1 MKNLSW
7 KIISIILLPIQF
19 ILFKIITSNEEWV
32 EYYYSRGFFKIV
44 SRFLRIITS
53 WTSISIGLILVYG
66 LIAFFVY
73 FIIKTIFRIREKEV
87 SFKQI
92 IINFLAYI
100 SPIYLFFM
108 LTWGL
113 AYHKKPLERIL
124 NLNTKNIINQ
134 EVISLCKELIDS
146 TNVTRS
152 RILES
157 NLRDLTFEK
166 VFEFAPIGYRNLQ
179 ARYPFLTYTTPSIKK
194 ASGSNLLAYM
204 STSGVYMFPT
214 GEANVNTNN
223 MIYDTPYV
231 TTHEMAHQMG
241 FASEEEANYLA
252 YLSCKNNPDLVFQ
265 YSAYYGTVF
274 RALNKVWEIDSTY
287 SKKLFDK
294 LSPEV
299 KADRE
304 KERQVW
310 KKFRN
315 PIQVYVVSPFY
326 DLFLKSNGQEQGSR
340 SYDLVIDLMV
350 AERRKGLKK

>member
-1 MKNLSW
+1 MKNLGW
-7 KIISIILLPIQF
+7 KIISIILLLIQF
-19 ILFKIITSNEEWV
+19 VLFRIIASNEEWV
-32 EYYYSRGFFKIV
+32 EYYYSRGFFKIIT
-44 SRFLRIITS
+44 RFLRTITG
-53 WTSISIGLILVYG
+53 WTSISVGLILVYA
-66 LIAFFVY
+66 LSVFLVY
-73 FIIKTIFRIREKEV
+73 IIIKTIFRISKKEV
-87 SFKQI
+87 SLRQI
-92 IINFLAYI
+92 AINFLAYV

-113 AYHKKPLERIL
+113 AYHKKPLEKIL
-124 NLNTKNIINQ
+124 NFNTKDIKNQ
-134 EVISLCKELIDS
+134 EVIALAKELIDS
-146 TNVTRS
+146 TNITRA
-152 RILES
+152 RIS
-157 NLRDLTFEK
+157 DSKLRDLTFEK
-166 VFEFAPIGYRNLQ
+166 VFAKAPLGYGNLET
-179 ARYPFLTYTTPSIKK
+179 RYSFLNYTTPSIKK
-194 ASGSNLLAYM
+194 ASGSDLLAYM

-223 MIYDTPYV
+223 MIYDAPYV
-231 TTHEMAHQMG
+231 TTHEMAHQLG

-252 YLSCKNNPDLVFQ
+252 YWACKNNPDAVFQ

-287 SKKLFDK
+287 SKMLFDK
-294 LSPEV
+294 LSPAV

-315 PIQVYVVSPFY
+315 PIQVYVVGPFY

>member
-1 MKNLSW
+1 
-7 KIISIILLPIQF
+7 LLPIQF
-19 ILFKIITSNEEWV
+19 ILFKIISSNEEWV
-32 EYYYSRGFFKIV
+32 EYYYSRGFFNIV
-44 SRFLRIITS
+44 SRFLRLITS
-53 WTSISIGLILVYG
+53 WTSISIGLILIYI
-66 LIAFFVY
+66 LSAFFVY
-73 FIIKTIFRIREKEV
+73 FIIKNIFRIIKKDV
-87 SFKQI
+87 SLRQI
-92 IINFLAYI
+92 LINFLACL
-100 SPIYLFFM
+100 SPVYLFFM

-113 AYHKKPLERIL
+113 AYHKKPLDRIL
-124 NLNTKNIINQ
+124 KLNTKNIRNQ
-134 EVISLCKELIDS
+134 EVVALCNELIDS
-146 TNVTRS
+146 ANVTRS
-152 RILES
+152 RISES
-157 NLRDLTFEK
+157 KLRDLTYEK
-166 VFEFAPIGYRNLQ
+166 VFELAPIGYGNL
-179 ARYPFLTYTTPSIKK
+179 AVRYPFLNYKTPSIKK

-223 MIYDTPYV
+223 MIYDLPYV

-252 YLSCKNNPDLVFQ
+252 YLSCKNNPDPVFQ
-265 YSAYYGTVF
+265 YSAHYGTVF
-274 RALNKVWEIDSTY
+274 RALNKVWEIDSTF
-287 SKKLFDK
+287 SKSLFDK
-294 LSPEV
+294 LSPAV

>member
-1 MKNLSW
+1 MKNISW

-19 ILFKIITSNEEWV
+19 IVFKIITSNEEWV
-32 EYYYSRGFFKIV
+32 EYYYSRGFFKIIT
-44 SRFLRIITS
+44 RFFRIITGWMS
-53 WTSISIGLILVYG
+53 FSLGLFLVYILSTFG
-66 LIAFFVY
+66 VY
-73 FIIKTIFRIREKEV
+73 LTVKTFLRVRKKDISLR
-87 SFKQI
+87 QI
-92 IINFLAYI
+92 LINFLAYL
-100 SPIYLFFM
+100 SPIYIFFM

-113 AYHKKPLERIL
+113 AYHKKPLKSLLDFNSE
-124 NLNTKNIINQ
+124 NINNE
-134 EVISLCKELIDS
+134 EVIALCKELIDS
-146 TNVTRS
+146 TNTTRS
-152 RILES
+152 RIQES
-157 NLRDLTFEK
+157 KLRDLTFEK
-166 VFEFAPIGYRNLQ
+166 VFALAPLGYEKLETQYN
-179 ARYPFLTYTTPSIKK
+179 FLNYSIPSIKK
-194 ASGSNLLAYM
+194 ASGSDLLAYM

-223 MIYDTPYV
+223 MIYDAPYV